1 MGSFKDV
8 VGHRD
13 VIQYLQNAVAENRV
27 SQAYI
32 VNGERGTGKKM
43 LAKLFAMALLCEEH
57 GPEPCNKCHS
67 CVQAESNNHPDI
79 IWVTHEKPGSIG
91 VDDVRTQINNT
102 VAIKPY
108 QGPYKIYIIPEADIM
123 TVQAQNAL
131 LKTIEEPPQYAV
143 FILLTENADVLLPT
157 INSRG
162 SEHFN
167 ELKDEVLNLMRH
179 INEMDISELVEAVKR
194 CTLYKVEINDYLD
207 LIMVWYRDVLLYKA
221 TREIDKVVFKDQIDC
236 MREQARRSSYEGIE
250 TILDSLDKA
259 KSRLKA
265 NVNFDLV
272 MELLFLTIKEN

>member
-13 VIQYLQNAVAENRV
+13 VIQYLQNAIAENRV

-102 VAIKPY
+102 VAIKP
-108 QGPYKIYIIPEADIM
+108 
-123 TVQAQNAL
+123 
-131 LKTIEEPPQYAV
+131 
-143 FILLTENADVLLPT
+143 
-157 INSRG
+157 INSRCVMLKLRYIKDALIKKYLMERMEVPDYKAEVCAAFAQGNLGKAIKLAG

-207 LIMVWYRDVLLYKA
+207 LIMVWYRDVLLYK
-221 TREIDKVVFKDQIDC
+221 RQGK
-236 MREQARRSSYEGIE
+236 
-250 TILDSLDKA
+250 
-259 KSRLKA
+259 
-265 NVNFDLV
+265 
-272 MELLFLTIKEN
+272 